1 MTLQRTLCCVFLL
14 AGCADRQADVED
26 DVPELLPACMIVNA
40 RGYWEDGSTKP
51 IVDETGYTGT
61 VCMCMTKEELNE
73 GVWAEHLN
81 ELTYAE
87 CKRIEGLH
95 YDFDWTNCQQ
105 AYEDGDWLFQVLPA
119 VGDDANLNHT
129 GLDCDG
135 EPDTDESCSITNPD
149 DGDPLLVLVFVI
161 LLGLRRPKP

>member
-1 MTLQRTLCCVFLL
+1 MTLQRTLCCVLVL
-14 AGCADRQADVED
+14 AGCADRQIDLD
-26 DVPELLPACMIVNA
+26 DDLPELLPGCMLVNA

-61 VCMCMTKEELNE
+61 VCMCMTKDELNE

-87 CKRIEGLH
+87 CKRIEGLY

-119 VGDDANLNHT
+119 VGDDTTLNHT

-135 EPDTDESCSITNPD
+135 ESEEESCSITDPD

-161 LLGLRRPKP
+161 LLGLRRRRD

>member
-1 MTLQRTLCCVFLL
+1 
-14 AGCADRQADVED
+14 
-26 DVPELLPACMIVNA
+26 
-40 RGYWEDGSTKP
+40 
-51 IVDETGYTGT
+51 
-61 VCMCMTKEELNE
+61 MTKDELNE

-87 CKRIEGLH
+87 CKRIEGLY

-119 VGDDANLNHT
+119 VGDDTNLNHI

-135 EPDTDESCSITNPD
+135 ESEEESCSITDPD
-149 DGDPLLVLVFVI
+149 EGDPLLVLVFVI
-161 LLGLRRPKP
+161 LLGLRRRRD